1 MKTSNEY
8 VQMVR
13 TCLNGSRIKK
23 QGNWR
28 LGFRG
33 QPIRAERAKAKSCKD
48 DMIIA
53 QGKRSAALGYGRNMI
68 PSFFPSGFARPWR
81 VTLEGK
87 KEVGW
92 LGSLPRA
99 AASATLPWAIIM
111 LPLRGAGGRENC
123 RLGSTNRPSFGTLS
137 LAGCRPL
144 KILKITLVTIAERS

>member
-99 AASATLPWAIIM
+99 AASATLPWATIL

>member
-1 MKTSNEY
+1 MSALFRASVSPHYCNRMKTSNEY

-99 AASATLPWAIIM
+99 AASATLSWAIIM
-111 LPLRGAGGRENC
+111 LPLRGTGPEKWRPGGN
-123 RLGSTNRPSFGTLS
+123 NQPSQKH
-137 LAGCRPL
+137 R
-144 KILKITLVTIAERS
+144 